1 VTASFSE
8 QQFTSGDG
16 LRLSARVYGT
26 DPALPVIVCLAG
38 LTRNARDFHGLSEHL
53 ADNGFRVFAFDL
65 RGRGNSEWARD
76 AGEYNILTEAED
88 VLAGLTAFGIAH
100 AGFIGTSRGGLILHF
115 LNSMRPSA
123 MKAVILNDIGPEI
136 ETDGLL
142 LVRRYL
148 QTAPKPASWTEAAEL
163 QKAIHG
169 KYFQVLSDEDWMRH
183 AHAIYR
189 EDEKGRILPDFD
201 PRIAETLNA
210 ITPELPPP
218 ALWPQFAGFGGMPLM
233 VIRGEN
239 SRLLSEKTVNEM
251 GIRHPGAELVTVP
264 GQGHA
269 PHLDTGGLPTR
280 ITVFFDKALKNK

>member
-1 VTASFSE
+1 MTALFSE
-8 QQFTSGDG
+8 HRFTSGDG
-16 LRLSARVYGT
+16 LSLSARIYGA
-26 DPALPVIVCLAG
+26 DPSLPVIVCLAG

-53 ADNGFRVFAFDL
+53 SSNGFRVIAFDS
-65 RGRGNSEWARD
+65 RGRGNSERARE
-76 AGEYNILTEAED
+76 ASEYNILTEAED

-123 MKAVILNDIGPEI
+123 MKAVILNDVGPEI

-142 LVRRYL
+142 LIRRYL
-148 QTAPKPASWTEAAEL
+148 QTAPKPATWAEAAEV

-169 KYFQVLSDEDWMRH
+169 KYFPALTDEDWMRH
-183 AHAIYR
+183 ARAIYR
-189 EDEKGRILPDFD
+189 EDEKGLILADFD

-210 ITPELPPP
+210 ITPDMPLP

-233 VIRGEN
+233 IIRGEN
-239 SRLLSEKTVNEM
+239 SRLLSEKTYREM
-251 GIRHPGAELVTVP
+251 GARHPGAELVTVP

-269 PHLDTGGLPTR
+269 PHLETGDLPEL
-280 ITVFFDKALKNK
+280 ISGFFKKAF